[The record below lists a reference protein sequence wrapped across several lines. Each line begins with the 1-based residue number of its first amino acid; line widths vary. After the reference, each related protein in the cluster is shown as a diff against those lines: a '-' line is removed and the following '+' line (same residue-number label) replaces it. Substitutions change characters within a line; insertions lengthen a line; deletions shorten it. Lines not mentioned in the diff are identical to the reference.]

1 MKLFLSVY
9 LFFVSLLTSFFYQE
23 KTKAESIESGAEL
36 YQDFC
41 IQCHLGTGT
50 GVAGVFPP
58 LKEADYLFN
67 NIEKSIAG
75 IKYGRRGPITVN
87 EENYDGVML
96 NQGLD
101 DEEIA
106 DLMNYILNSWGNTYD
121 AQITSEQVQK
131 IQKSILD

>member
-1 MKLFLSVY
+1 MKLFISVY
-9 LFFVSLLTSFFYQE
+9 FISLGLFTSVFFLE
-23 KTKAESIESGAEL
+23 KTKEESIESGAEL

-41 IQCHLGTGT
+41 VQCHLGNGA

-58 LKEADYLFN
+58 LKDSDYLFN

-75 IKYGRRGPITVN
+75 IKYGLRGPITVN

-96 NQGLD
+96 SQGLE

-106 DLMNYILNSWGNTYD
+106 DLMNYILNSWLNTYE
-121 AQITSEQVQK
+121 AQITNEYLKK
-131 IQKSILD
+131 IQKSVLN

>member
-1 MKLFLSVY
+1 MKLFISVY
-9 LFFVSLLTSFFYQE
+9 FISLGLFTSVFFLE
-23 KTKAESIESGAEL
+23 KTKEESIESGAEL

-41 IQCHLGTGT
+41 VQCHLGNGT

-58 LKEADYLFN
+58 LKDSDYLFN

-75 IKYGRRGPITVN
+75 IKYGLRGPITVN

-96 NQGLD
+96 SQGLD

-106 DLMNYILNSWGNTYD
+106 DLMNYILNSWGNTYK
-121 AQITSEQVQK
+121 AQITTEEVK
-131 IQKSILD
+131 IIQKSVLN